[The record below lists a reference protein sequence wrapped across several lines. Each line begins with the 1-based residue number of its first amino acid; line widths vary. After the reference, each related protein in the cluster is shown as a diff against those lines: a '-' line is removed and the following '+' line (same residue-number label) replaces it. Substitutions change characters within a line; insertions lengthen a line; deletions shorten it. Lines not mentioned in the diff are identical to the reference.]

1 MSSNIEVKLDVL
13 NQLASPALYA
23 AALAN
28 RPAAGFV
35 GRLFIDSDSPSTGV
49 YRDTGTTWVQL
60 STGASSSAN
69 LQAVTTIGNTTNTG
83 IAISANGLGI
93 GTTIPA
99 TNRIDIH
106 SASGLQGTFNGTG
119 TTNAGLQ
126 LQSAGVGKWTLQNN
140 YNAGA
145 NEFLITDVLNTLN
158 RITVKN
164 TGQTFIGTDTSSSGL
179 LVVNSSTGDNHL
191 VVLGATAPSIRLRNT
206 GTGATLNV
214 GLGIS
219 TSADNFIQG
228 SVSGNFCIFNSSTT
242 ASPILFGIYNGTNT
256 QEAARITGTRR
267 LLVNTSTDNGYQVDI
282 NGNTNI
288 TGNLTVSG
296 TTPSII
302 TFNRQ
307 SSSYTLAISDAGL
320 MVEMNVATANNLTIP
335 LNSAVPFVIG
345 QIIEIAQYGVGQ
357 TTILPISGVTIRSY
371 TGLTKLSG
379 QYAAATLTK
388 VGTNEWYLFGNL
400 TA

>member
-83 IAISANGLGI
+83 ISISANGLGI

-145 NEFLITDVLNTLN
+145 NDLLITDVLNTLN

-164 TGQTFIGTDTSSSGL
+164 TGQTFVGTDTTSSGL
-179 LVVNSSTGDNHL
+179 LVVNSSTGDNHI
-191 VVLGATAPSIRLRNT
+191 VVLGANAPSIRLRNA

-214 GLGIS
+214 GFGIS
-219 TSADNFIQG
+219 TNTNNFIQG
-228 SVSGNFCIFNSSTT
+228 SVSGDFCIFNSNTT
-242 ASPILFGIYNGTNT
+242 ASPILWGIYNGTNT

-307 SSSYTLAISDAGL
+307 SSSYTLAITDAGL

-345 QIIEIAQYGVGQ
+345 QIIEIAQYGAGQ
-357 TTILPISGVTIRSY
+357 TTIVPTSGVTIRSY

>member
-99 TNRIDIH
+99 SNRIDIH

-335 LNSAVPFVIG
+335 LNSTVPFVIG

>member
-13 NQLASPALYA
+13 NQKGSPALFA
-23 AALAN
+23 SSLAT
-28 RPAAGFV
+28 RPAASFV
-35 GRLFIDSDSPSTGV
+35 GRLFIDSDNPSTGV

-60 STGASSSAN
+60 STGASSSSN

-83 IAISANGLGI
+83 ISISANGLGI
-93 GTTIPA
+93 GTTTPA
-99 TNRIDIH
+99 SNRIDIH

-179 LVVNSSTGDNHL
+179 LVVNSSTGDNHI
-191 VVLGATAPSIRLRNT
+191 VVLGATAPSIRIRNA

-219 TSADNFIQG
+219 TGADNFIQG
-228 SVSGNFCIFNSSTT
+228 SVNGNFCIFNSCTT

-256 QEAARITGTRR
+256 QEAVRITATRR
-267 LLVNTSTDNGYQVDI
+267 LLVNTSTDNGFQADI

-288 TGNLTVSG
+288 TGNLTVTG
-296 TTPSII
+296 TTPSVI

-307 SSSYTLAISDAGL
+307 SSSYTLAITDAGL

-345 QIIEIAQYGVGQ
+345 QIIEVTQYGAGQ
-357 TTILPISGVTIRSY
+357 TTIVPISGVTVRSY
-371 TGLTKLSG
+371 TGLTKLIG

>member
-13 NQLASPALYA
+13 NQKGSPALFA
-23 AALAN
+23 SSLAT
-28 RPAAGFV
+28 RPAASFV
-35 GRLFIDSDSPSTGV
+35 GRLFIDSDNPSTGV

-60 STGASSSAN
+60 STGASSSSN

-83 IAISANGLGI
+83 ISISANGLGI
-93 GTTIPA
+93 GTTTPA
-99 TNRIDIH
+99 SNRIDIH

-179 LVVNSSTGDNHL
+179 LVVNSSTGDNHI
-191 VVLGATAPSIRLRNT
+191 VVLGATAPSIRIRNA

-219 TSADNFIQG
+219 TGADNFIQG
-228 SVSGNFCIFNSSTT
+228 SVNGNFCIFNSSTT

-256 QEAARITGTRR
+256 QEAVRITATRR
-267 LLVNTSTDNGYQVDI
+267 LLVNTSTDNGFQADI

-288 TGNLTVSG
+288 TGNLTVTG
-296 TTPSII
+296 TTPSVI

-307 SSSYTLAISDAGL
+307 SSSYTLAITDAGL

-345 QIIEIAQYGVGQ
+345 QIIEVTQYGAGQ
-357 TTILPISGVTIRSY
+357 TTIVPTSGVTVRSY

>member
-256 QEAARITGTRR
+256 QEAARITATRR
-267 LLVNTSTDNGYQVDI
+267 LLVNTSTDNGFQVDI

>member
-335 LNSAVPFVIG
+335 LNSTVPFVIG

>member
-99 TNRIDIH
+99 SNRIDIH

-256 QEAARITGTRR
+256 QEAARITATRR
-267 LLVNTSTDNGYQVDI
+267 LLVNTSTDNGFQVDI

-307 SSSYTLAISDAGL
+307 SSSYTLAITDAGL

-335 LNSAVPFVIG
+335 LNSTVPFAIG
-345 QIIEIAQYGVGQ
+345 QIIELTQYGVGQ
-357 TTILPISGVTIRSY
+357 TTIVPTSGVTINSY

>member
-83 IAISANGLGI
+83 ISISANGLGI

-145 NEFLITDVLNTLN
+145 NDLLITDVLNTLN

-164 TGQTFIGTDTSSSGL
+164 TGQTFVGTDTTSSGL
-179 LVVNSSTGDNHL
+179 LVVNSSTGDNHI
-191 VVLGATAPSIRLRNT
+191 VVLGANAPSIRLRNA

-214 GLGIS
+214 GFGIS
-219 TSADNFIQG
+219 TNTNNFIQG
-228 SVSGNFCIFNSSTT
+228 SVSGDFCIFNSNTT
-242 ASPILFGIYNGTNT
+242 ASPILWGIYNGTNT

-267 LLVNTSTDNGYQVDI
+267 FLVNTSTDNGYQVDI

-307 SSSYTLAISDAGL
+307 SSSYTLAITDAGL

-345 QIIEIAQYGVGQ
+345 QIIEIAQYGAGQ
-357 TTILPISGVTIRSY
+357 TTIVPTSGVTIRSY

>member
-83 IAISANGLGI
+83 ISISANGLGI

-145 NEFLITDVLNTLN
+145 NDLLITDVLNTLN

-164 TGQTFIGTDTSSSGL
+164 TGQTFVGTDTTSSGL
-179 LVVNSSTGDNHL
+179 LVVNSSTGDNHI
-191 VVLGATAPSIRLRNT
+191 VVLGANAPSIRLRNA

-214 GLGIS
+214 GFGIS
-219 TSADNFIQG
+219 TNTNNFIQG
-228 SVSGNFCIFNSSTT
+228 SVSGDFCIFNSNST
-242 ASPILFGIYNGTNT
+242 ASPILWGIYNGTNT

-307 SSSYTLAISDAGL
+307 SSSYTLAITDAGL

-345 QIIEIAQYGVGQ
+345 QIIEIAQYGAGQ
-357 TTILPISGVTIRSY
+357 TTIVPTSGVTIRSY